1 MAYYTTVRRRKRR
14 IINIKI
20 PWKIIVIL
28 CITITG
34 IVWWYCGRVRPILID
49 TAEANIDSVTTMA
62 INTAVLEVVSAN
74 TSYSELVSID
84 KNDNND
90 IVLVSANT
98 AYINALALDTATTV
112 QSQLTQLINVGVS
125 IPIGTLSGIPFLTGV
140 GPDISI
146 AVTPISSVSCSFVSS
161 FTSAG
166 INQTM
171 HQIYLQVYCD
181 IDIVIPTLTRTITS
195 TTDVLVCETII
206 VGDIPDTY
214 LEASILGS
222 S

>member
-1 MAYYTTVRRRKRR
+1 MAYYTISRRRHRR
-14 IINIKI
+14 FHFRIRWKLLIICL
-20 PWKIIVIL
+20 VL
-28 CITITG
+28 ITA
-34 IVWWYCGRVRPILID
+34 IVWWYCGRVRPILIN
-49 TAEANIDSVTTMA
+49 TAEANIDSATTMS

-74 TSYSELVSID
+74 TSYSQLIQIE

-98 AYINALALDTATTV
+98 AYINALALETATTV
-112 QSQLTQLINVGVS
+112 QTELSNLIGVGVN
-125 IPIGTLSGIPFLTGV
+125 IPIGTLSGIPFLTGMGSEV
-140 GPDISI
+140 GIS
-146 AVTPISSVSCSFVSS
+146 VTPISAVTCSFVSS

-206 VGDIPDTY
+206 VGSIPDTY
-214 LEASILGS
+214 LEGSIIGTS
-222 S
+222 